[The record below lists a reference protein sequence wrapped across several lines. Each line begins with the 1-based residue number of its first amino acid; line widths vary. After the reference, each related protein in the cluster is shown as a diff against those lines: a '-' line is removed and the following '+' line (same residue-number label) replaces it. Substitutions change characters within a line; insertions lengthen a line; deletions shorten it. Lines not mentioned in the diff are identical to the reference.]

1 MIKRTFCV
9 LLLCLLLTLWAAG
22 SVIPGMARNKKTLLS
37 CFDTYAQTTHLGV
50 EKSAYPLFAAQLS
63 AFFRGETEDPSVAAH
78 PFFDYEVTHLFDVRN
93 LMNGTRLSA
102 YAALALAVPLILFL
116 LGKRG
121 RQYFATAWLWGFFLY
136 ITVVLLVTGFAV
148 IDFNRLFVLLHKL
161 LFTND
166 LWLLNPQTDLLIAL
180 MPEGMF
186 MHLALQVLYRLLPLL
201 IIFIV
206 MTMIS
211 EILRVKSRKPRQ

>member
-9 LLLCLLLTLWAAG
+9 LLCLLLTLWAAG

-37 CFDTYAQTTHLGV
+37 CFDTYTQTAHLGV

-93 LMNGTRLSA
+93 LMNGIRLSA

-186 MHLALQVLYRLLPLL
+186 MHLALQVLYRLLPLSGL
-201 IIFIV
+201 FIV
-206 MTMIS
+206 ITIVS
-211 EILRVKSRKPRQ
+211 EMLRVKSRKPRQ